1 MKDLRRLCVVVV
13 FTLVLTT
20 TAFAGDIHTGSP
32 APIPP
37 DQSSVTETGSI
48 QSTLAIENPQGTCES
63 VAGVAL
69 SLLQTML
76 SVF

>member
-1 MKDLRRLCVVVV
+1 MKDLHRLCVVVV
-13 FTLVLTT
+13 FALVLTT

-37 DQSSVTETGSI
+37 NQSSVTESI
-48 QSTLAIENPQGTCES
+48 QITLAMENPQGTCES